1 MQTYQASCIFDGK
14 ATLAE
19 GPGWDEERQAIVWV
33 DIEKGKISRFYPSTH
48 RNETWAI
55 SQKVGCV
62 VRTSGGDLLA
72 GGQEGLLKLN
82 PDSGEVTS
90 LQNPEPDLPVNRF
103 NDGKCDPQGRLWAG
117 TMSCEEEEGAGSLY
131 RITNEGS
138 VKRMVES
145 VTISNGLAW
154 SQDGRTMYYIDTPTR
169 HVDAFDFDPVE
180 GEISNRRHVIEI
192 PKDMG
197 YPDGMTID
205 AEGKLWVALW
215 AGWGVG
221 RWDPSTGELLAKVQ
235 LPVECVTACCFGGKD
250 YRTLYITT
258 ASRDLDEEG
267 HKEQPQAGGLF
278 AVDVGLAG
286 LPTPVF
292 KEA

>member
-1 MQTYQASCIFDGK
+1 METYQASCIYDGK

-19 GPGWDEERQAIVWV
+19 GPGWDDELQAIVWV
-33 DIEKGKISRFYPSTH
+33 DIEKGQVCRFYPGEC

-55 SQKVGCV
+55 GQRVGCV
-62 VRTSGGDLLA
+62 VRTSGGKLLA
-72 GGQEGLLKLN
+72 GGQQGLLRLD
-82 PDSGEVTS
+82 PGTGQVTA
-90 LQNPEPDLPVNRF
+90 LQNPEPDLPQNRF

-117 TMSCEEEEGAGSLY
+117 TMSCSEEEGAGSLY
-131 RITNEGS
+131 RITSDGA

-154 SQDGRTMYYIDTPTR
+154 SCDQRTMYYIDTPTR
-169 HVDAFDFDPVE
+169 HVDAYDFDRNSGAINNHRPL
-180 GEISNRRHVIEI
+180 IEI

-205 AEGKLWVALW
+205 ADGKLWVALW

-221 RWDPSTGELLAKVQ
+221 CWDPETGSLLAKVEV
-235 LPVECVTACCFGGKD
+235 PVECVTACCFGGKD
-250 YRTLYITT
+250 FRTLYITT
-258 ASRDLDEEG
+258 ASRDLDAQG
-267 HKEQPQAGGLF
+267 HREQPLAGGLF
-278 AVDVGLAG
+278 SADVGVAG

-292 KEA
+292 QEA

>member
-33 DIEKGKISRFYPSTH
+33 DIEKGKISRFYPSTQ
-48 RNETWAI
+48 RNETWAV

-62 VRTSGGDLLA
+62 VRTSEGDLLA

-82 PDSGEVTS
+82 PESGEVTS

-205 AEGKLWVALW
+205 AEGKLWVAMCHGGTVL
-215 AGWGVG
+215 
-221 RWDPSTGELLAKVQ
+221 RIDPLSGELLHQVDF
-235 LPVECVTACCFGGKD
+235 PCVETTACAFGGSNLERLFVTTGLHK
-250 YRTLYITT
+250 TL
-258 ASRDLDEEG
+258 
-267 HKEQPQAGGLF
+267 KEPDAGKVFVVDGLGVCGVPSF
-278 AVDVGLAG
+278 AYGR
-286 LPTPVF
+286 
-292 KEA
+292 

>member
-48 RNETWAI
+48 RNETWAV

-82 PDSGEVTS
+82 PESGEVTS

-197 YPDGMTID
+197 YPDGMTI
-205 AEGKLWVALW
+205 EQYFEKLSRDGLDGEWVA
-215 AGWGVG
+215 G
-221 RWDPSTGELLAKVQ
+221 
-235 LPVECVTACCFGGKD
+235 
-250 YRTLYITT
+250 I
-258 ASRDLDEEG
+258 
-267 HKEQPQAGGLF
+267 QAQ
-278 AVDVGLAG
+278 VSC
-286 LPTPVF
+286 
-292 KEA
+292 